1 MASTELSLKRTL
13 TDILEDELY
22 HTSPVHNHLASHYQ
36 NYHPNTSITP
46 YKLVN
51 NNKENNGFTWGHQTQ
66 QNETSAASMP
76 PQQTYHFPI
85 FNKYADPTLTTTTSF
100 TNNETTANDKQ
111 INNVHLIPN
120 EIKAANETPL
130 QKTVNL
136 KNIMKVSDPYLPTRN
151 TFNYDVKIS
160 NDFFDNGDNLYGNDE
175 EVLFYEDNYNPK
187 MQWSLQDNSAAINNE
202 DARAIFNNE
211 FDSDDDDI
219 SDDEED
225 EVEEEE
231 RLQQQ
236 NQQRGESLLPLD
248 DTPISMFG
256 AEQKMGRTKS
266 TGHLFNEYSYVDSN
280 TDGTTS
286 VMLKNVSDEQR
297 HENEGGDDDDDND
310 DNDLLEEDDLYD
322 VSLLKNRRKQSFV
335 LNKNTVGFERSSSPS
350 TPANIPSNA
359 ASAKRKSIKS
369 ANIRSGTNSNNE
381 NSTVER
387 IKKPGS
393 AVSGSSTSRRKLINY
408 TKRHLSSHSSPSSSK
423 STTTSP
429 SAHASSLHASSSD
442 GNNEIFTCQIMNL
455 ITAEPCGAQFSR
467 SYDLTRHQ
475 NTIHAKR
482 KIVFRCSECIKI
494 LGSEGYQKTFSR
506 LDALTRHIK
515 SKHEDLSQEQRQEVT
530 KFAKANIGYVMG

>member
-22 HTSPVHNHLASHYQ
+22 HTNPAHNQFAGHYQ
-36 NYHPNTSITP
+36 NYHPNASITP

-51 NNKENNGFTWGHQTQ
+51 SNKENNNFTWNTAFQQ
-66 QNETSAASMP
+66 QNESNTASQP

-85 FNKYADPTLTTTTSF
+85 FNKYADPTLTTTTSL
-100 TNNETTANDKQ
+100 TNGEATANDKQ
-111 INNVHLIPN
+111 VVGNNVHLIPSDS
-120 EIKAANETPL
+120 KVANETPL
-130 QKTVNL
+130 QKTVDL
-136 KNIMKVSDPYLPTRN
+136 KNVMKVSDPYVPTRN

-202 DARAIFNNE
+202 DARTIFNNE

-225 EVEEEE
+225 EIEDED

-236 NQQRGESLLPLD
+236 EEILLPLD
-248 DTPISMFG
+248 VTSVSIFDADHKINHL
-256 AEQKMGRTKS
+256 KS
-266 TGHLFNEYSYVDSN
+266 AGHVFNEYSYVDSN
-280 TDGTTS
+280 TDDTTNITP
-286 VMLKNVSDEQR
+286 KNTLEEQ
-297 HENEGGDDDDDND
+297 ENANAEEGGEEE
-310 DNDLLEEDDLYD
+310 DNDLLDEDDLYD
-322 VSLLKNRRKQSFV
+322 ISLLKNKRKQSFV
-335 LNKNTVGFERSSSPS
+335 LNKNTVGFERLSSPS
-350 TPANIPSNA
+350 TPVKVPSNTTTTT
-359 ASAKRKSIKS
+359 KRKSTKS
-369 ANIRSGTNSNNE
+369 FNNSGGTNSNNE
-381 NSTVER
+381 NTPMER
-387 IKKPGS
+387 IKKPTS
-393 AVSGSSTSRRKLINY
+393 SVSNSNSSRRKLINY
-408 TKRHLSSHSSPSSSK
+408 TKKHLSSHPTPFSSSPSP
-423 STTTSP
+423 TTTSS
-429 SAHASSLHASSSD
+429 SAHASSSD
-442 GNNEIFTCQIMNL
+442 GSNEIFACQIMNL
-455 ITAEPCGAQFSR
+455 ISNEPCGAQFSR

-515 SKHEDLSQEQRQEVT
+515 SKHEDLSSEQRQEVT

>member
-22 HTSPVHNHLASHYQ
+22 HTNPGHSQFTSHYQ
-36 NYHPNTSITP
+36 NYHPNASITP

-51 NNKENNGFTWGHQTQ
+51 KNKENNTFTWNHSLQH
-66 QNETSAASMP
+66 QNESSAASIP

-100 TNNETTANDKQ
+100 TTSEATANDRQ

-120 EIKAANETPL
+120 EIKGASETPL

-136 KNIMKVSDPYLPTRN
+136 KNIMKVSDPYVPTRN

-225 EVEEEE
+225 EIEENC
-231 RLQQQ
+231 LQQEQ
-236 NQQRGESLLPLD
+236 HQEEPLLSLD
-248 DTPISMFG
+248 ATPISMFG
-256 AEQKMGRTKS
+256 SDQKTGHAKS
-266 TGHLFNEYSYVDSN
+266 SSHLFNEYSYVDSN
-280 TDGTTS
+280 MDSISS
-286 VMLKNVSDEQR
+286 VVSEDLLDER
-297 HENEGGDDDDDND
+297 GHEKIEDEDE
-310 DNDLLEEDDLYD
+310 DNDLDEDDIYD
-322 VSLLKNRRKQSFV
+322 ISPLKNRRKQSFV
-335 LNKNTVGFERSSSPS
+335 LNKNTIDFERFPSPS
-350 TPANIPSNA
+350 TSANVPSTA
-359 ASAKRKSIKS
+359 TTGKRKPAKS
-369 ANIRSGTNSNNE
+369 SSNRSCVSNSNE
-381 NSTVER
+381 NGTLER
-387 IKKPGS
+387 IKKPTS
-393 AVSGSSTSRRKLINY
+393 AVVSSNASRRKLINY
-408 TKRHLSSHSSPSSSK
+408 TKKHLSSHSSTNSNSKPS
-423 STTTSP
+423 TASP
-429 SAHASSLHASSSD
+429 SAHASSSD

-455 ITAEPCGAQFSR
+455 ITNEPCGAQFSR

-515 SKHEDLSQEQRQEVT
+515 SKHEDLSLEQRQEVT

>member
-22 HTSPVHNHLASHYQ
+22 HTSPAHNQFPGHYQ
-36 NYHPNTSITP
+36 NYHPNSSITP

-51 NNKENNGFTWGHQTQ
+51 NSKESNGFTWNHSYQQ
-66 QNETSAASMP
+66 QNESSAPSIP

-100 TNNETTANDKQ
+100 TSGEATANDRQ

-120 EIKAANETPL
+120 EAKTAAETPL

-136 KNIMKVSDPYLPTRN
+136 KNVMKVSDPYVPTRN
-151 TFNYDVKIS
+151 IFNYDVKIS

-225 EVEEEE
+225 EIEEEE
-231 RLQQQ
+231 GLQQQ
-236 NQQRGESLLPLD
+236 QQQQQETLLPLD
-248 DTPISMFG
+248 DVPTSIFCTD
-256 AEQKMGRTKS
+256 QKMGRTKS

-280 TDGTTS
+280 IDGMTT
-286 VMLKNVSDEQR
+286 VMSENVLDKQGHGNDEEEE
-297 HENEGGDDDDDND
+297 ENEEE
-310 DNDLLEEDDLYD
+310 DNDLDEDDIYD
-322 VSLLKNRRKQSFV
+322 ISLLKNRRKQSFV
-335 LNKNTVGFERSSSPS
+335 LNKNTIDFERFSSPS
-350 TPANIPSNA
+350 TSTSIPSNA
-359 ASAKRKSIKS
+359 TKRKQTKS
-369 ANIRSGTNSNNE
+369 STNRSAINSNNE
-381 NSTVER
+381 NSIVER
-387 IKKPGS
+387 IKKPTS
-393 AVSGSSTSRRKLINY
+393 IVSNSNTNRRKLINY
-408 TKRHLSSHSSPSSSK
+408 TKKHLSSHSSPSNSNSK
-423 STTTSP
+423 STTTSSS
-429 SAHASSLHASSSD
+429 SAHASYSD
-442 GNNEIFTCQIMNL
+442 GTSEIFTCQIMNL
-455 ITAEPCGAQFSR
+455 ITNEPCGAQFSR

-515 SKHEDLSQEQRQEVT
+515 SKHEDLSLEQRQEVT